1 MLFMSLLYYISF
13 AICEPKKIL
22 LLIVNI
28 KSQEHKVGKIS
39 KYDAPKKAREILNL
53 SNRVFSKS
61 VKWLLFTDSLK
72 NDGFQ

>member
-1 MLFMSLLYYISF
+1 MQAEKS
-13 AICEPKKIL
+13 L

-39 KYDAPKKAREILNL
+39 KYDAPEKAREILNL

>member
-1 MLFMSLLYYISF
+1 MQAEKS
-13 AICEPKKIL
+13 L

-28 KSQEHKVGKIS
+28 KSQEQKVGKIS
-39 KYDAPKKAREILNL
+39 KYDAPQKVREILNL

>member
-1 MLFMSLLYYISF
+1 MQAEKS
-13 AICEPKKIL
+13 L

-28 KSQEHKVGKIS
+28 KSQEQKVGKIS
-39 KYDAPKKAREILNL
+39 KYDAPQKAIEILNL

>member
-1 MLFMSLLYYISF
+1 MYLLQYASRKNLTF
-13 AICEPKKIL
+13 E
-22 LLIVNI
+22 
-28 KSQEHKVGKIS
+28 QEQKVGKIS
-39 KYDAPKKAREILNL
+39 KYDAPQKAREILNL

>member
-1 MLFMSLLYYISF
+1 MQAEKS
-13 AICEPKKIL
+13 L

-28 KSQEHKVGKIS
+28 KSQEQKVGKIS
-39 KYDAPKKAREILNL
+39 KYDASQKAREILNL
-53 SNRVFSKS
+53 SNRVFSKT